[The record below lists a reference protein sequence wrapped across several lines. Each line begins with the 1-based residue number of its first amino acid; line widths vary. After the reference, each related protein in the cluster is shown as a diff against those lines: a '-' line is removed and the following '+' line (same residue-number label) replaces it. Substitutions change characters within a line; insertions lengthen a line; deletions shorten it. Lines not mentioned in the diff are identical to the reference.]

1 VPERIRP
8 QEPAQF
14 APRRVVLESDRV
26 QQGQWSRQYHAPS
39 YRLGPKEDAYALE
52 VLAEILGGSTTSR
65 LYRRLVVDDRVASG
79 AGAYYDADNYDG
91 SVFGVYAVP
100 PPGDGIEK
108 VEAVVDEELARVL
121 RDGVTA
127 EELAAAK
134 KSMLSDA
141 IKARDG
147 LAAPAR
153 IIGTALSTG
162 GTIEDIEAWPDRIS
176 AVTAEQVKIAAGH
189 VLRINYSVTGIL
201 LPKSE
206 AK

>member
-1 VPERIRP
+1 
-8 QEPAQF
+8 
-14 APRRVVLESDRV
+14 
-26 QQGQWSRQYHAPS
+26 
-39 YRLGPKEDAYALE
+39 
-52 VLAEILGGSTTSR
+52 
-65 LYRRLVVDDRVASG
+65 
-79 AGAYYDADNYDG
+79 
-91 SVFGVYAVP
+91 
-100 PPGDGIEK
+100 
-108 VEAVVDEELARVL
+108 
-121 RDGVTA
+121 
-127 EELAAAK
+127 
-134 KSMLSDA
+134 
-141 IKARDG
+141 